1 MSNCRNLTQ
10 SEREF
15 AKAAGIA
22 EQEYPIGM
30 KDMAGSISS
39 GQSLAN
45 SFASYIRD
53 QLNNTISTSK
63 KRDDYAET
71 NEILSLDGIGRLGEN
86 DYIVVN
92 SDEKLSDEFRAK
104 NEGKI
109 IIVPSKPRYATH
121 KFMINRIDGASDI
134 MDVPSSVEAMTDFTI
149 HVEGRTGGISGV
161 NNRNKSRG
169 RAIYKV
175 GDDYQS
181 IKKQVDSLMTGM
193 TQNNRKASADEAID
207 VFLRLEILNNNQEDM
222 KAAFD
227 NVSKALME
235 YSNGEN
241 KYSFRLHI
249 KADPNSDTA
258 VEVLED
264 IVNNSDSRIMLVYNT
279 TAGASYVASNGS
291 LVAMPENIIN
301 RMSKYQQLEDPEFM
315 GAMSDIVSKIGNN
328 KNRIFYRSNAIYKDS
343 NSNESAIARK
353 IHGTLSNLS
362 KEEVN
367 SENKYKAIKVD
378 RKGRGIVNKI
388 ASRDNVLVKKN
399 GTKNEQ
405 EQDSNTVGSMFGKAS
420 NDGSYLS
427 TLTIGAIR
435 GLNIDE
441 IIHNALSLDD
451 AVHGKKDVYDEIVKG
466 SSLYNFLTTNDNKEY
481 VERIDKL
488 VEELEALRA
497 DDSSKNDEAKRDKI
511 HDIKVEMARI
521 IASEIYIPYMKL
533 QIYSLDPVSQ
543 EALNRMFESGNY
555 MISTEANDVKRILS
569 PENALSQYYDNV
581 EVGLYTI
588 DRVYSKEKAEFDNTS
603 GEVNVIVNGSS
614 ANFFKMVSIIKGS
627 STHTVFLS
635 DMSSDTKKNKI
646 PMSEGGPNK
655 PKPKTNN
662 YSIVSK
668 LGLKADGEGSPSS
681 VAAKTI
687 EDIKDSGT
695 IINGNTITIGISG
708 STLSSI
714 SPNNYGKL
722 YPGDFSERDK
732 TTIDRLKE
740 AMGISRESED
750 RFTRFSPSGGDDKVL
765 DRAAYIMYY
774 LRNLKRMIEEEGG
787 ELGAIN
793 VTYADGLDV
802 FAIMAASMLGIK
814 TNILVGSE
822 SKVISIKVAQGGASK
837 PIYTY
842 KRYDTSGVMDRL
854 KNITTLSKQA
864 IKEINEEYINGINE
878 TFDEAGR
885 KLDSSYESSVSTT
898 ESEHEI
904 VISQRMPDVEVKK
917 RGRQLVHNFIR
928 ALNGVSTVLGQL
940 QSEKKKLIENGAS
953 SDSDEVKRINKRISL
968 YSSINSKTSRSN
980 MRELLRDEFM
990 KYKRRLEFEQ
1000 SKEDGKRSEY
1010 VISKIEDILANSRQI
1025 IDNALNVIMSGE
1037 YSPILDDFSGNEESV
1052 LDSDY
1057 DTDEDPNSE
1066 DTDEEV
1072 RDNEL
1077 FGGDKNNKPT
1087 FDNLSN
1093 LATAIMYTIEEK
1105 DSNGASVRTDI
1116 GEVKFF
1122 DGYSIKKE
1130 LSMELSKAKDEAD
1143 FIRILEK
1150 IEKTKP
1156 WGKAFLRR
1164 IKMRSDAYVS
1174 LYNSM
1179 SAGNIQYAIVNGDGG
1194 ISILNEANGFQS
1206 ARSEI
1211 TSIIESSRVIG
1222 GTPIYTDNAE
1232 ENMRNA
1238 LAIAGYKVTRDKD
1251 TGVETVSDQKTDADA
1266 MYKLKKVVSTGDR
1279 IRFEEFNVNELPGDE
1294 IFNLITMHE
1303 LSDRERYHNIIEDN
1317 IKNLV
1322 GYMNSIGLDISEE
1335 DIKREIFEIGT
1346 HDLITK
1352 ENDDIFSD
1360 SKGEPIA
1367 KDALSIIFGRLTDIG
1382 RDLVYQVARL
1392 NNSKSASY
1400 SNDDDGLI
1408 NGNIEPTGANAK
1420 HINRLAKGVLSPFR
1434 AGQNLDK
1441 VVIDGKVFYGRVK
1454 PSYMSRLNKS
1464 LSKAEGE
1471 TKESYAERIRRVLDG
1486 SSYILESDNIEANKD
1501 RIPESHGWVAGKV
1514 NPYSE
1519 HSEELMKVIEVK
1531 KLSKGGS
1538 DFMIPPTKA
1547 SIQDLILANEH
1558 MYYLHKGRVNTSNKR
1573 EMGPITALPVPV
1585 LADSGHL
1592 QYITAERISPIEVP
1606 KILDMSELDV
1616 YGVGDEEN
1624 YGPKHF
1630 HNNISETAK
1639 RKIAERILTRRA
1651 DFSILASGMWVMYS
1665 SFATE
1670 VDRMIKLSLSGGK
1683 TGDSVFDKNGK
1694 KFIYSQSLN
1703 DISITNSQK
1712 KSIKDITPKS
1722 DEIKGR
1728 IDEASSIYDIIDVL
1742 ASSGVNRQDI
1752 YRIFDEILFDDIY
1765 SAIEKDIRESIDEY
1779 QSYRYEQFGIK
1790 PDVSRKVKFIEGL
1803 LDDVRVEI
1811 ESISKRISSSN
1822 KWVEQDEA
1830 LSKLTGTKVYS
1841 LSSGNKVSPKQYEE
1855 VKKGN
1860 SLTLYVEQRYLA
1872 GYYKSLT
1879 NLMNAI
1885 SLKGFVTGIELEDFE
1900 ASMNR
1905 VAYDIRVSIATDQKG
1920 GLEGSDNLNSILNRL
1935 RDDSK
1940 FSTSER
1946 LRGLKATIDITSEIS
1961 SLSTEEQQSGLSSY
1975 RDLAGYVVNANYGMI
1990 QAIQLYSEDAAYYK
2004 SVVDF
2009 FKRIKQI
2016 SAQSSPVSSASIN
2029 EDGEFVVGGRG
2040 TSYRMAVVND
2050 ELVSSTSIPE
2060 FKKILSNKV
2069 STSEMTQSEADS
2081 IIEKYQENSTTDG
2094 ASFRTM
2100 RSMVDILERS
2110 GKPEAK
2116 NLRKILEKYEAG
2128 LQEMIDKGLE
2138 NASEISSEYKL
2149 TKEDYSSIFNA
2160 FKPYFYG
2167 TRRNVRGENKF
2178 RAPIQVKDSEV
2189 LLAVSGILS
2198 YVNGEGFSRLQGYE
2212 MKAKELGID
2221 VIVFPSSIKVG
2232 GRDSFRG
2239 EEFLAMSSS
2248 DIDNELTN
2256 GLGRVLDMD
2265 YENYGLQLDVSLHTG
2280 ISSEGSQRRVLT
2292 ISGLNMDGTYYV
2304 DGKAMTGQQ
2313 VYDEYHS
2320 ILTYRLLKGLE
2331 NVHEVLGTKEGNK
2344 KLSEFLMG
2352 EARKTSRLAGS
2363 DILDH
2368 FELDVNSNFK
2378 MPLTDPAI
2386 AAVVEPMISSFIRK
2400 NIGGRK
2406 VRGTTLVQFTS
2417 YATHEDLRTIAS
2429 GDIISNDNS
2438 NGFFHVEDIRTY
2450 FDKVVVPAGKFNGA
2464 PYTKDDYDRFV
2475 EENVKPGSIG
2485 IKALEAI
2492 MPAMYEEILSDF
2504 MDENGFID
2512 PTLLPKGALESIG
2525 FRTPTEDKYSIL
2537 SIKIKAFSPSV
2548 TGGNII
2554 LPSDVTTMTGAD
2566 FDIDKLYMVIKNLEF
2581 KDIDDLDEEVFKPE
2595 GITDSEKKLERI
2607 KSIIRGSVM
2616 TKFADEELT
2625 PDELNVVDDK
2635 IKLFAKDVLSSKK
2648 SIPTEIKYDEE
2659 KVEKDGPQSMSY
2671 EQLDNRLI
2679 DLSMAVIQSTS
2690 NAHKA
2695 IRPRNYTRLKKLAL
2709 VTQVI
2714 NNFNNNDIIKAM
2726 TLHKVTTL
2734 TNKTLYD
2741 SLSAEDVSIKQIDD
2755 ILCSLSINPKFI
2767 SAIHQSKVFA
2777 YMSTIKTNVA
2787 ISSNAA
2793 TAHAK
2798 MNKMNLTLKN
2808 GIEFLDKIYYKV
2820 DHPYDEKQRYISRTL
2835 AMLISVATDKDPMF
2849 ENLNI
2854 NSYFLTMVRLGIDIN
2869 DIVKFM
2875 SNNHVRSILR
2885 VIKRW
2890 RIDSEISAIREL
2902 INKNINEIEK
2912 ERNKKAQE
2920 GGLSVNRKDI
2930 ENEARKYNLDSKT
2943 MNSISNKASE
2953 SELSNKEYIAILNFL
2968 ERIAPIQSELN
2979 LITTLWKFDT
2989 SKGFFGPNY
2998 SDAAYQMHAMENLR
3012 TRSSKEVY
3020 PISGVSEFM
3029 EKLAAIEFR
3038 MKQGDISQIELAK
3051 MINETKAPVVAA
3063 YYLTG
3068 VISASDII
3076 KKHSHVLSDHFNSVM
3091 YGSDSISSISNR
3103 ITRDMIKDA
3112 AKDYVLY
3119 KISRSEKLFKGRDG
3133 MPAAEYYYSKFPSEF
3148 DRFIYTNSDKVSALD
3163 MFKIMYVDKSSNE
3176 RNGVIK
3182 LNEGIEM
3189 TPDTRATFQASW
3201 LDLYSMG
3208 GIYSDMAMK
3217 LAVYAIM
3224 SSGFNYRADKFSTLI
3239 PMQILEALDGYIESI
3254 GTESSLTEMDRDRF
3268 VDQFIRHA
3276 MNRDYA
3282 NNVSS
3287 PVVLSGRLRRGV
3299 TVDSNIFSKSGL
3311 LRFDMSIKANKF
3323 ALLSKNTDTRDISP
3337 SKYIRVY
3344 SNSRSNNF
3352 AAFRLKE
3359 SDRSS
3364 AIYEPIDS
3372 LGAADFVNEYS
3383 ALFDTVQSSVS
3394 KNRYDEN
3401 KIMDVSEASDSNEPI
3416 FNAVKSVMEAISTGD
3431 ESLIEEAMN
3440 NVLISAALSYD
3451 NKGQASITK
3460 AIDNVLRVFVED
3472 NRESVIG
3479 LSEAEETRTRIL
3491 KYIEDIKRD
3500 GIVDKENEVLCE

>member
-1 MSNCRNLTQ
+1 MSNCINLTR

-22 EQEYPIGM
+22 EQEYPLPM
-30 KDMAGSISS
+30 KDIAGNVSS
-39 GQSLAN
+39 GQVLAN

-53 QLNNTISTSK
+53 QIGKVISTEK
-63 KRDDYAET
+63 KRGDYAEA
-71 NEILSLDGIGRLGEN
+71 NEILSLDGIDRLGEN
-86 DYIVVN
+86 DYLIVN
-92 SDEKLSDEFRAK
+92 SDEKLSDEFKEK
-104 NEGKI
+104 NKDNI

-121 KFMINRIDGASDI
+121 KFMINRLDGVSDI
-134 MDVPSSVEAMTDFTI
+134 MSVSSAVETITDFTI

-161 NNRNKSRG
+161 NNRNRSKG
-169 RAIYKV
+169 RAVYKV
-175 GDDYQS
+175 GDNYQS
-181 IKKQVDSLMTGM
+181 IKKQVDSLMTGI
-193 TQNNRKASADEAID
+193 TQNSRKASADETID
-207 VFLRLEILNNNQEDM
+207 VFLRLEVLNNNQEDM

-227 NVSKALME
+227 NISKALME

-279 TAGASYVASNGS
+279 TAGASYISSDGS
-291 LVAMPENIIN
+291 LTAMPENILN

-315 GAMSDIVSKIGNN
+315 GAMSNIVSKIGDN

-362 KEEVN
+362 KEEID

-378 RKGRGIVNKI
+378 RKGRGIINKI
-388 ASRDNVLVKKN
+388 ARKSNVLIQKKR
-399 GTKNEQ
+399 TRDEQ
-405 EQDSNTVGSMFGKAS
+405 EHDSNTVGSMFGKAS

-435 GLNIDE
+435 GLNVDE
-441 IIHNALSLDD
+441 IIHNALSIDD
-451 AVHGKKDVYDEIVKG
+451 AIYGKKDVYDEIVKG
-466 SSLYNFLTTNDNKEY
+466 SKLYDFLTANDDKRFVENINNL
-481 VERIDKL
+481 VER
-488 VEELEALRA
+488 LEALRA
-497 DDSSKNDEAKRDKI
+497 DDSSKKDKAKRDEI

-533 QIYSLDPVSQ
+533 QIYSLNVVEQ
-543 EALNRMFESGNY
+543 EALNRLFKGGNY

-569 PENALSQYYDNV
+569 PENAISQYYDNV
-581 EVGLYTI
+581 EVGLHVVN
-588 DRVYSKEKAEFDNTS
+588 RVYSKEKAEFDNTS
-603 GEVNVIVNGSS
+603 GEVNVVVNENS
-614 ANFFKMVSIIKGS
+614 ANLYKMVSIIKGS

-635 DMSSDTKKNKI
+635 DLSSDTKRNKI
-646 PMSEGGPNK
+646 PMSEGKHYN
-655 PKPKTNN
+655 PKPKANN

-668 LGLKADGEGSPSS
+668 LGLKADGEDSPSN

-695 IINGNTITIGISG
+695 VINGNTITIGISG

-714 SPNNYGKL
+714 SPNKHGIF
-722 YPGDFSERDK
+722 YPGDFNERDK
-732 TTIDRLKE
+732 TTVDRLKTL
-740 AMGISRESED
+740 MGIPQELESNNI
-750 RFTRFSPSGGDDKVL
+750 RFSPNGGSDKVL
-765 DRAAYIMYY
+765 DRAGYILYY

-814 TNILVGSE
+814 TNILVSSE
-822 SKVISIKVAQGGASK
+822 SKVYSIKVAQGGASK

-854 KNITTLSKQA
+854 KAITTLSKQA
-864 IKEINEEYINGINE
+864 IKELNEEYINGVNE

-885 KLDSSYESSVSTT
+885 KLDNSYESSVSTT
-898 ESEHEI
+898 DAGHEI

-940 QSEKKKLIENGAS
+940 QSEKEELLENGAS
-953 SDSDEVKRINKRISL
+953 SDGNEINRINKKISL
-968 YSSINSKTSRSN
+968 YSSISSRTSRSN

-990 KYKRRLEFEQ
+990 KYKRRLELEQ
-1000 SKEDGKRSEY
+1000 SRDDEKRSEY
-1010 VISKIEDILANSRQI
+1010 RISKIEDILANSRQI

-1037 YSPILDDFSGNEESV
+1037 YSPILDDFSGDEKSV
-1052 LDSDY
+1052 LDLDY
-1057 DTDEDPNSE
+1057 DMEEDSNSE
-1066 DTDEEV
+1066 DTDEEA

-1087 FDNLSN
+1087 FDSLSN

-1105 DSNGASVRTDI
+1105 DSTGSSVYTDI
-1116 GEVKFF
+1116 GEIKFF
-1122 DGYSIKKE
+1122 DGYNIKKE
-1130 LSMELSKAKDEAD
+1130 LSRELAEAKDEAD
-1143 FIRILEK
+1143 FIRILK
-1150 IEKTKP
+1150 RLARTKP

-1164 IKMRSDAYVS
+1164 IKMRSAAYVS

-1238 LAIAGYKVTRDKD
+1238 LAIAGYKVTKNKD
-1251 TGVETVSDQKTDADA
+1251 TNEEVISGENTNANA
-1266 MYKLKKVVSTGDR
+1266 MYKLKKVVSTGDK
-1279 IRFEEFNVNELPGDE
+1279 IQVKEFNVNNLSGKE
-1294 IFNLITMHE
+1294 IFNLITMYDID
-1303 LSDRERYHNIIEDN
+1303 DRDRYHHIIEDN

-1322 GYMNSIGLDISEE
+1322 GYMNSLGLDINED
-1335 DIKREIFEIGT
+1335 DIKREIFEVGT
-1346 HDLITK
+1346 YDLIT
-1352 ENDDIFSD
+1352 EEDDDIFSGSTGQPV
-1360 SKGEPIA
+1360 SKN
-1367 KDALSIIFGRLTDIG
+1367 ALSIIFNSLTDIG
-1382 RDLVYQVARL
+1382 NDLVYQVARL
-1392 NNSKSASY
+1392 NDPNGSGY
-1400 SNDDDGLI
+1400 SNDENTFI
-1408 NGNIEPTGANAK
+1408 NGNIEPTGANAR
-1420 HINRLAKGVLSPFR
+1420 HINRLAREVLSPFR

-1464 LSKAEGE
+1464 LSKSEGE
-1471 TKESYAERIRRVLDG
+1471 TNEYYAERIRRVLDG
-1486 SSYILESDNIEANKD
+1486 SSYILESDNTEENKSE
-1501 RIPESHGWVAGKV
+1501 IPESHGWVAGKV

-1531 KLSKGGS
+1531 KISKGGS

-1547 SIQDLILANEH
+1547 SIQDLILSNEH
-1558 MYYLHKGRVNTSNKR
+1558 MYYFHKGRVNTFNKR
-1573 EMGPITALPVPV
+1573 EMDEVTALPIPV

-1592 QYITAERISPIEVP
+1592 QYITAERIYPISVP
-1606 KILDMSELDV
+1606 KVLGTEYLNSEDD
-1616 YGVGDEEN
+1616 YEIQK
-1624 YGPKHF
+1624 YGPSHF
-1630 HNNISETAK
+1630 HNNISEIAK
-1639 RKIAERILTRRA
+1639 RKIIERIASRRA
-1651 DFSILASGMWVMYS
+1651 DDSMLASGMWVMYS

-1670 VDRMIKLSLSGGK
+1670 IERMIKLSLSGGE
-1683 TGDSVFDKNGK
+1683 TGDRVFDNNGK
-1694 KFIYSQSLN
+1694 KFIYSPSIN
-1703 DISITNSQK
+1703 GISITKEQK
-1712 KSIKDITPKS
+1712 KSIKEIAPKS
-1722 DEIKGR
+1722 NGIKQK
-1728 IDEASSIYDIIDVL
+1728 IDSASSIYDIIDAL
-1742 ASSGVNRQDI
+1742 ASAGANRNTI
-1752 YRIFDEILFDDIY
+1752 YQVVDNILFDDIY
-1765 SAIEKDIRESIDEY
+1765 DAIEKDIRESVNEY
-1779 QSYRYEQFGIK
+1779 QSYRYEQFDIK
-1790 PDVSRKVKFIEGL
+1790 PDASKKVKFIEGL
-1803 LDDVRVEI
+1803 LEDVKDEI
-1811 ESISKRISSSN
+1811 ESTSKRLSKSN
-1822 KWVEQDEA
+1822 KWIELDELA
-1830 LSKLTGTKVYS
+1830 SKLTGVNVYKMSEDGQAPPSQYNEIKRGSS
-1841 LSSGNKVSPKQYEE
+1841 LA
-1855 VKKGN
+1855 
-1860 SLTLYVEQRYLA
+1860 LYIEQRYLA
-1872 GYYKSLT
+1872 GYYKALVD
-1879 NLMNAI
+1879 LMNTI
-1885 SLKGFVTGIELEDFE
+1885 SSRGFVTGIDLEDFE

-1905 VAYDIRVSIATDQKG
+1905 VAYDIRVSISSNQDG
-1920 GLEGSDNLNSILNRL
+1920 GLEGSDKLDDILVSL
-1935 RDDSK
+1935 IEKSK
-1940 FSTSER
+1940 FSTSEPIS
-1946 LRGLKATIDITSEIS
+1946 GLKKKSDIISEMS
-1961 SLSTEEQQSGLSSY
+1961 ALSTEEKQSGLSNYS
-1975 RDLAGYVVNANYGMI
+1975 DLVGYVVNANYGMI

-2016 SAQSSPVSSASIN
+2016 SAQSSPVSSAKI
-2029 EDGEFVVGGRG
+2029 EKGEFVVGGRG
-2040 TSYRMAVVND
+2040 TSYRMAVIDD
-2050 ELVSSTSIPE
+2050 ELVLSTSMPE

-2069 STSEMTQSEADS
+2069 STGEMTQSEADS

-2116 NLRKILEKYEAG
+2116 NLRRILEKYEAG
-2128 LQEMIDKGLE
+2128 LQEMVDKNLQ
-2138 NASEISSEYKL
+2138 NASEISSQYKL
-2149 TKEDYSSIFNA
+2149 TKEDYSSVFNA

-2167 TRRNVRGENKF
+2167 TRTNLRGNTKF

-2198 YVNGEGFSRLQGYE
+2198 YVNGEGFSRLQEYE

-2221 VIVFPSSIKVG
+2221 VIVFHSSIKVG
-2232 GRDSFRG
+2232 GRDSFSSKD
-2239 EEFLAMSSS
+2239 FLAMSSS

-2256 GLGRVLDMD
+2256 GFGRVLDMD

-2292 ISGLNMDGTYYV
+2292 ISGLDMDGTYYV
-2304 DGKAMTGQQ
+2304 DGKKMTGQQ
-2313 VYDEYHS
+2313 IYDEYHS
-2320 ILTYRLLKGLE
+2320 IITYRLLKGLE
-2331 NVHEVLGTKEGNK
+2331 EIHKVLGTKEGNK

-2368 FELDVNSNFK
+2368 FELDANGNFR

-2386 AAVVEPMISSFIRK
+2386 ASIVEPMISSFIRK
-2400 NIGGRK
+2400 NMGGRK

-2417 YATHEDLRTIAS
+2417 YAMHEDLRTIAS
-2429 GDIISNDNS
+2429 GDIISKDNP

-2450 FDKVVVPAGKFNGA
+2450 FDKVVVPAGEFNGA
-2464 PYTKDDYDRFV
+2464 LYTKDDYDRFV

-2504 MDENGFID
+2504 IDENGFID

-2554 LPSDVTTMTGAD
+2554 LPSDITTMTGAD

-2581 KDIDDLDEEVFKPE
+2581 KDINDLNEEIFKPE
-2595 GITDSEKKLERI
+2595 GITNEEEKFEKI
-2607 KSIIRGSVM
+2607 KSIVKGSVM
-2616 TKFADEELT
+2616 TKFADGELT
-2625 PDELNVVDDK
+2625 QDELNIVEGK
-2635 IKLFAKDVLSSKK
+2635 IKQFAKDVLSGKK
-2648 SIPTEIKYDEE
+2648 SIPTEIKYDKD

-2671 EQLDNRLI
+2671 EQMDNRLI

-2726 TLHKVTTL
+2726 TLYKVTTL

-2854 NSYFLTMVRLGIDIN
+2854 NSYFLTMVRLGIDVN

-2885 VIKRW
+2885 VVKRW
-2890 RIDSEISAIREL
+2890 GIDSEISAIREL

-2912 ERNKKAQE
+2912 LR
-2920 GGLSVNRKDI
+2920 
-2930 ENEARKYNLDSKT
+2930 NEAAKESGLTIQRKSIEDEAKSYTLDT
-2943 MNSISNKASE
+2943 DVMNSISNKASE

-2998 SDAAYQMHAMENLR
+2998 SDAAYQMHAMESLR

-3020 PISGVSEFM
+3020 PISGISEFM
-3029 EKLAAIEFR
+3029 EKLAGIEFR

-3051 MINETKAPVVAA
+3051 MINETKAPIVAA

-3068 VISASDII
+3068 VTSVSDII
-3076 KKHSHVLSDHFNSVM
+3076 KKHSHVLSDDFNSVM
-3091 YGSDSISSISNR
+3091 YGSNSISSISNR

-3112 AKDYVLY
+3112 AKGYVLY

-3148 DRFIYTNSDKVSALD
+3148 DRFIYNNSDKVSDMD

-3182 LNEGIEM
+3182 LNEGVEM
-3189 TPDTRATFQASW
+3189 TPDTRAAFQASW

-3239 PMQILEALDGYIESI
+3239 PMQILESLDNYVNNI
-3254 GTESSLTEMDRDRF
+3254 GTGSELTEMDRDRF

-3282 NNVSS
+3282 DNVSN
-3287 PVVLSGRLRRGV
+3287 PIVLSGRLRRGV
-3299 TVDSNIFSKSGL
+3299 TVDSNTFAKTGM

-3323 ALLSKNTDTRDISP
+3323 ALLSKNTDTGDMSP

-3344 SNSRSNNF
+3344 SNSRSSNF
-3352 AAFRLKE
+3352 AAFRLKK

-3394 KNRYDEN
+3394 RNRYDEN

-3416 FNAVKSVMEAISTGD
+3416 FNAVKAVMEAISTGD
-3431 ESLIEEAMN
+3431 ESLIDEAMD

-3451 NKGQASITK
+3451 SKGQSSIIE
-3460 AIDNVLRVFVED
+3460 AIDNILRVFVED
-3472 NRESVIG
+3472 NRESVVG

-3491 KYIEDIKRD
+3491 KYVEDIKRG
-3500 GIVDKENEVLCE
+3500 GIIDKENEALCD

>member
-1 MSNCRNLTQ
+1 MYDFLT
-10 SEREF
+10 
-15 AKAAGIA
+15 
-22 EQEYPIGM
+22 
-30 KDMAGSISS
+30 
-39 GQSLAN
+39 AN
-45 SFASYIRD
+45 D
-53 QLNNTISTSK
+53 D
-63 KRDDYAET
+63 KRF
-71 NEILSLDGIGRLGEN
+71 
-86 DYIVVN
+86 V
-92 SDEKLSDEFRAK
+92 
-104 NEGKI
+104 
-109 IIVPSKPRYATH
+109 
-121 KFMINRIDGASDI
+121 
-134 MDVPSSVEAMTDFTI
+134 
-149 HVEGRTGGISGV
+149 
-161 NNRNKSRG
+161 
-169 RAIYKV
+169 
-175 GDDYQS
+175 
-181 IKKQVDSLMTGM
+181 
-193 TQNNRKASADEAID
+193 
-207 VFLRLEILNNNQEDM
+207 
-222 KAAFD
+222 
-227 NVSKALME
+227 
-235 YSNGEN
+235 
-241 KYSFRLHI
+241 
-249 KADPNSDTA
+249 
-258 VEVLED
+258 
-264 IVNNSDSRIMLVYNT
+264 
-279 TAGASYVASNGS
+279 
-291 LVAMPENIIN
+291 ENI
-301 RMSKYQQLEDPEFM
+301 
-315 GAMSDIVSKIGNN
+315 NN
-328 KNRIFYRSNAIYKDS
+328 
-343 NSNESAIARK
+343 
-353 IHGTLSNLS
+353 L
-362 KEEVN
+362 
-367 SENKYKAIKVD
+367 
-378 RKGRGIVNKI
+378 
-388 ASRDNVLVKKN
+388 
-399 GTKNEQ
+399 
-405 EQDSNTVGSMFGKAS
+405 
-420 NDGSYLS
+420 
-427 TLTIGAIR
+427 
-435 GLNIDE
+435 
-441 IIHNALSLDD
+441 
-451 AVHGKKDVYDEIVKG
+451 
-466 SSLYNFLTTNDNKEY
+466 
-481 VERIDKL
+481 VER
-488 VEELEALRA
+488 LEALRA
-497 DDSSKNDEAKRDKI
+497 DDSSKKDKAKRDEI

-533 QIYSLDPVSQ
+533 QIYSLNVVEQ
-543 EALNRMFESGNY
+543 EALNRLFKGGNY

-569 PENALSQYYDNV
+569 PENAISQYYDNV
-581 EVGLYTI
+581 EVGLHVVN
-588 DRVYSKEKAEFDNTS
+588 RVYSKEKAEFDNTS
-603 GEVNVIVNGSS
+603 GEVNVVVNENS
-614 ANFFKMVSIIKGS
+614 ANLYKMVSIIKGS

-635 DMSSDTKKNKI
+635 DLSSDTKRNKI
-646 PMSEGGPNK
+646 PMSEGKHYN
-655 PKPKTNN
+655 PKPKANN

-668 LGLKADGEGSPSS
+668 LGLKADGEDSPSN

-695 IINGNTITIGISG
+695 VINGNTITIGISG

-714 SPNNYGKL
+714 SPNKHGIF
-722 YPGDFSERDK
+722 YPGDFNERDK
-732 TTIDRLKE
+732 TTVDRLKTL
-740 AMGISRESED
+740 MGIPQELESNNI
-750 RFTRFSPSGGDDKVL
+750 RFSPNGGSDKVL
-765 DRAAYIMYY
+765 DRAGYILYY

-814 TNILVGSE
+814 TNILVSSE
-822 SKVISIKVAQGGASK
+822 SKVYSIKVAQGGASK

-854 KNITTLSKQA
+854 KAITTLSKQA
-864 IKEINEEYINGINE
+864 IKELNEEYINGINE

-898 ESEHEI
+898 DSEHEI
-904 VISQRMPDVEVKK
+904 IISQRMPDVEVKK

-940 QSEKKKLIENGAS
+940 QSEKNKLIKNGAS
-953 SDSDEVKRINKRISL
+953 SDSDEVNRINKKISL

-990 KYKRRLEFEQ
+990 KYKCRLEFEQ
-1000 SKEDGKRSEY
+1000 SRDDEKRSEY
-1010 VISKIEDILANSRQI
+1010 RISKIEDILANSRQI

-1057 DTDEDPNSE
+1057 DTEEDANSE

-1130 LSMELSKAKDEAD
+1130 LSRELTEAKDEAD

-1238 LAIAGYKVTRDKD
+1238 LAIAGYKVTKD
-1251 TGVETVSDQKTDADA
+1251 ENTGIETVSDQKTDADA

-1279 IRFEEFNVNELPGDE
+1279 IQFEELNVNDLPGDE

-1303 LSDRERYHNIIEDN
+1303 LSDRDRYYGIIEDN

-1335 DIKREIFEIGT
+1335 DIKREIFEVGT

-1352 ENDDIFSD
+1352 ETDDIFSD

-1367 KDALSIIFGRLTDIG
+1367 KDALSIIFDRLTDIG
-1382 RDLVYQVARL
+1382 SDLVYQVARL
-1392 NNSKSASY
+1392 NNPKNASY

-1471 TKESYAERIRRVLDG
+1471 TKESYAERVRRVLDG
-1486 SSYILESDNIEANKD
+1486 SSYILESDNTEANKG

-1531 KLSKGGS
+1531 KLSKDGS

-1573 EMGPITALPVPV
+1573 EMGPITALPIPV

-1606 KILDMSELDV
+1606 KILDISELNV
-1616 YGVGDEEN
+1616 YDVGDEEN

-1683 TGDSVFDKNGK
+1683 TGDDVFDKNGK

-1703 DISITNSQK
+1703 DISITKSHK
-1712 KSIKDITPKS
+1712 KSIKDIAPKT
-1722 DEIKGR
+1722 DKIKGR
-1728 IDEASSIYDIIDVL
+1728 IDKASSIYDIIDIL
-1742 ASSGVNRQDI
+1742 ASSGVNRQNI
-1752 YRIFDEILFDDIY
+1752 YRVFDEILFDDVY
-1765 SAIEKDIRESIDEY
+1765 DAIEKDIRESIDEY

-1790 PDVSRKVKFIEGL
+1790 PDVSRKVKFIKDL
-1803 LDDVRVEI
+1803 LDDVKVEI

-1830 LSKLTGTKVYS
+1830 LSKLIGAKVYS
-1841 LSSGNKVSPKQYEE
+1841 LSSGNKVSQKQYEE

-1885 SLKGFVTGIELEDFE
+1885 SQKGFVTGIELEDFE

-1905 VAYDIRVSIATDQKG
+1905 VAYDIRVSIAADQKG
-1920 GLEGSDNLNSILNRL
+1920 GLEGADNLNSILNSL

-1946 LRGLKATIDITSEIS
+1946 LRGLKTILDITSEIS

-2004 SVVDF
+2004 SIVDF

-2050 ELVSSTSIPE
+2050 ELVSSTSTPE

-2069 STSEMTQSEADS
+2069 STGEMTQSEADS

-2149 TKEDYSSIFNA
+2149 TKEDYSSVFNA

-2167 TRRNVRGENKF
+2167 TRTNVRGDNKF

-2198 YVNGEGFSRLQGYE
+2198 YVNGEGFSRLQEYE
-2212 MKAKELGID
+2212 MKAKKLGID

-2232 GRDSFRG
+2232 GRDSFSG

-2256 GLGRVLDMD
+2256 GFGRVLDMD

-2292 ISGLNMDGTYYV
+2292 ISGLDMNGTYYV
-2304 DGKAMTGQQ
+2304 DGKEMTGQQ
-2313 VYDEYHS
+2313 IYDEYHS
-2320 ILTYRLLKGLE
+2320 IITYRLLKGLE
-2331 NVHEVLGTKEGNK
+2331 NVHEILGTKEGNK

-2368 FELDVNSNFK
+2368 FELDENGNFR

-2386 AAVVEPMISSFIRK
+2386 ASVVEPMISSFIRK
-2400 NIGGRK
+2400 NMGGRK

-2429 GDIISNDNS
+2429 GDIITKDNPD
-2438 NGFFHVEDIRTY
+2438 GLHVEDIRTY
-2450 FDKVVVPAGKFNGA
+2450 FDKVVVPAGEFNGS
-2464 PYTKDDYDRFV
+2464 PYKKDDYDRFV

-2504 MDENGFID
+2504 IDENGFID

-2554 LPSDVTTMTGAD
+2554 LPSDITTMTGAD

-2581 KDIDDLDEEVFKPE
+2581 KDINDLNEEIFKPK
-2595 GITDSEKKLERI
+2595 GITDDEKKLKEI
-2607 KSIIRGSVM
+2607 ESIIRGSVM
-2616 TKFADEELT
+2616 SKLADGELT
-2625 PDELNVVDDK
+2625 QDELETVEGK
-2635 IKLFAKDVLSSKK
+2635 IEQFAQDVLDGKK
-2648 SIPTEIKYDEE
+2648 SIPTEIKYDEK
-2659 KVEKDGPQSMSY
+2659 KVNEDGPQSMSY

-2741 SLSAEDVSIKQIDD
+2741 SLSAEDVSIKQIDN

-2808 GIEFLDKIYYKV
+2808 SIEFLDKIYYKV

-2854 NSYFLTMVRLGIDIN
+2854 NSYFLTMARLGIDVN

-2885 VIKRW
+2885 VVKRW
-2890 RIDSEISAIREL
+2890 GIDSEISAIREL

-2912 ERNKKAQE
+2912 LKNEAAKE
-2920 GGLSVNRKDI
+2920 SGLSVSRKSI
-2930 ENEARKYNLDSKT
+2930 EDEARSYTLDAGV

-2953 SELSNKEYIAILNFL
+2953 SELTNKEYIAILNFL
-2968 ERIAPIQSELN
+2968 EKIAPIQSELN

-2998 SDAAYQMHAMENLR
+2998 SDAAYQMHAMESLR

-3020 PISGVSEFM
+3020 PISGISEFM
-3029 EKLAAIEFR
+3029 EKLAGIEFR

-3051 MINETKAPVVAA
+3051 MINETKAPIVAI

-3068 VISASDII
+3068 VTSVSDII
-3076 KKHSHVLSDHFNSVM
+3076 KKHSHVLSDDFNSIM
-3091 YGSDSISSISNR
+3091 YGSNSISSISNR
-3103 ITRDMIKDA
+3103 ITRDIIKDA
-3112 AKDYVLY
+3112 SKDYVLY
-3119 KISRSEKLFKGRDG
+3119 KISRSEKLFKGKYG

-3148 DRFIYTNSDKVSALD
+3148 DRFIYNNSDKVSDMD

-3189 TPDTRATFQASW
+3189 TPDTRAAFQASW

-3282 NNVSS
+3282 DNVSS
-3287 PVVLSGRLRRGV
+3287 PIVLSGRLRRGV
-3299 TVDSNIFSKSGL
+3299 TVDSNTFSKTGM

-3323 ALLSKNTDTRDISP
+3323 ALLSKNTDTGDMSP

-3344 SNSRSNNF
+3344 SNSRSSNF

-3372 LGAADFVNEYS
+3372 LGASDFVNEYN

-3401 KIMDVSEASDSNEPI
+3401 KIMDVSEASDSNESTI
-3416 FNAVKSVMEAISTGD
+3416 NAIKAVMEAISTGD
-3431 ESLIEEAMN
+3431 ESIIDEAIN

-3451 NKGQASITK
+3451 NKGQSSIVE
-3460 AIDNVLRVFVED
+3460 AIDNILRVFVED
-3472 NRESVIG
+3472 NRASVVG

-3491 KYIEDIKRD
+3491 KYIEDIKRG
-3500 GIVDKENEVLCE
+3500 GIIDKENEVLCE

>member
-1 MSNCRNLTQ
+1 MSNCKYLTQ

-15 AKAAGIA
+15 TEAAGIG
-22 EQEYPIGM
+22 EQEYAPSLR
-30 KDMAGSISS
+30 DMAGNMAKE
-39 GQSLAN
+39 QPLAK
-45 SFASYIRD
+45 SFASYVGE
-53 QLNNTISTSK
+53 QLGKTVSIQK
-63 KRDDYAET
+63 KREEYAEA
-71 NEILSLDGIGRLGEN
+71 NEVISLDGIDRLGEN
-86 DYIVVN
+86 DYLIIN
-92 SDEKLSDEFRAK
+92 SDEKLSEEFK
-104 NEGKI
+104 KQNEDR
-109 IIVPSKPRYATH
+109 IIVVPSRPRYATH
-121 KFMINRIDGASDI
+121 KFMINRLYGVSEL
-134 MDVPSSVEAMTDFTI
+134 MSVSNAVEDATDFTI
-149 HVEGRTGGISGV
+149 HVEGRTGGVSGID
-161 NNRNKSRG
+161 NKNRLRG
-169 RAIYKV
+169 RAIHKV
-175 GDDYQS
+175 GDSYQS
-181 IKKQVDSLMTGM
+181 IKKQVDSLMAGIIR
-193 TQNNRKASADEAID
+193 NKKKASADEAID
-207 VFLRLEILNNNQEDM
+207 VFLRLEVLNNNSADM

-227 NVSKALME
+227 NISKALME
-235 YSNGEN
+235 YLNNGN

-249 KADPNSDTA
+249 KADSNSDTA
-258 VEVLED
+258 TEILED

-279 TAGASYVASNGS
+279 TAGASYMNRNGDLDS
-291 LVAMPENIIN
+291 MPNDILN
-301 RMSKYQQLEDPEFM
+301 RMSKYQQLEDPKFM
-315 GAMSDIVSKIGNN
+315 GVMSKIVSKIGDN
-328 KNRIFYRSNAIYKDS
+328 KNRIYYRSNAIYKDS
-343 NSNESAIARK
+343 KSNESKIAHDV
-353 IHGTLSNLS
+353 HGALSNLLI
-362 KEEVN
+362 EYVDG
-367 SENKYKAIKVD
+367 ENKNKAIKVSP
-378 RKGRGIVNKI
+378 RGNGIINSI
-388 ASRDNVLVKKN
+388 AKRDNILIKKRGAN
-399 GTKNEQ
+399 KEQ
-405 EQDSNTVGSMFGKAS
+405 EEDSNTVGSMFGDAS

-435 GLNIDE
+435 GLNVDE
-441 IIHNALSLDD
+441 IIYNALSLDD
-451 AVHGKKDVYDEIVKG
+451 AVYGKKNVYDEIVRG
-466 SSLYNFLTTNDNKEY
+466 SKLYEFLTTNDNEEY
-481 VERIDKL
+481 VERINNL
-488 VEELEALRA
+488 VDRLEELRA
-497 DDSSKNDEAKRDKI
+497 DNTSKNDEDKRNEM
-511 HDIKVEMARI
+511 HGIKVEMARI

-543 EALNRMFESGNY
+543 ESLNRSFESGNY

-569 PENALSQYYDNV
+569 PENALSQYYDDV

-603 GEVNVIVNGSS
+603 GEVNVVVNESS
-614 ANFFKMVSIIKGS
+614 ANFFKMVSIVKGS

-635 DMSSDTKKNKI
+635 DMSSDTKKNRI
-646 PMSEGGPNK
+646 PMSEGNLNK
-655 PKPKTNN
+655 PNPKTNN

-668 LGLKADGEGSPSS
+668 LGLNADGENSPSNI
-681 VAAKTI
+681 AAQTI

-714 SPNNYGKL
+714 SPNKHSML
-722 YPGDFSERDK
+722 YPGDFNERDIN
-732 TTIDRLKE
+732 TINRLKTLMSIPQE
-740 AMGISRESED
+740 LENNNIK
-750 RFTRFSPSGGDDKVL
+750 FSPSGGDDRVL

-774 LRNLKRMIEEEGG
+774 LRNLKKMIEEEGG

-822 SKVISIKVAQGGASK
+822 SKVIGIKVAQGGASK

-864 IKEINEEYINGINE
+864 IKELNEEYINSINE

-885 KLDSSYESSVSTT
+885 KLDNSYESSVSTT
-898 ESEHEI
+898 DSENEI
-904 VISQRMPDVEVKK
+904 VVSQRMPDVEVKK

-940 QSEKKKLIENGAS
+940 QSEKKNLIENGADS
-953 SDSDEVKRINKRISL
+953 NSDEVNRINKKISL

-1000 SKEDGKRSEY
+1000 SKADGKRSEY

-1057 DTDEDPNSE
+1057 DTEEDANSE

-1130 LSMELSKAKDEAD
+1130 LSRELAEAKDEAD

-1150 IEKTKP
+1150 IGKTKP

-1232 ENMRNA
+1232 ENMSNA
-1238 LAIAGYKVTRDKD
+1238 LAIAGYKVTRDEN
-1251 TGVETVSDQKTDADA
+1251 TGVETVSGQKTDADA
-1266 MYKLKKVVSTGDR
+1266 MYKLKKVVSTGNR
-1279 IRFEEFNVNELPGDE
+1279 IQFEELNVNDLKGDE

-1303 LSDRERYHNIIEDN
+1303 LGDRERYYGIIEDN

-1346 HDLITK
+1346 YDLITK
-1352 ENDDIFSD
+1352 EADDIFSD

-1367 KDALSIIFGRLTDIG
+1367 KDALSIIFDRLTDIG
-1382 RDLVYQVARL
+1382 SDLVYQVARL
-1392 NNSKSASY
+1392 NNPKSASY
-1400 SNDDDGLI
+1400 SNDDDELI

-1420 HINRLAKGVLSPFR
+1420 HINRLAKEVLSPFR

-1464 LSKAEGE
+1464 LSRAEGE

-1486 SSYILESDNIEANKD
+1486 SSYILESDNTEANKGS
-1501 RIPESHGWVAGKV
+1501 IPESHGWVAGKV
-1514 NPYSE
+1514 NPYSK

-1531 KLSKGGS
+1531 KLSKVGS

-1573 EMGPITALPVPV
+1573 EMGPITALPIPV

-1592 QYITAERISPIEVP
+1592 QYITAERISHIEVP
-1606 KILDMSELDV
+1606 KILDISELNV

-1665 SFATE
+1665 SFVTE

-1683 TGDSVFDKNGK
+1683 TGDNVFDKNGK
-1694 KFIYSQSLN
+1694 KFIYSQSIN
-1703 DISITNSQK
+1703 DINITNSQK
-1712 KSIKDITPKS
+1712 KSIKDIAPNS
-1722 DEIKGR
+1722 DGIKGK
-1728 IDEASSIYDIIDVL
+1728 IDKASSIYDIIDIL
-1742 ASSGVNRQDI
+1742 TSSGAKKQDI
-1752 YRIFDEILFDDIY
+1752 YRVFDEILFDDIY
-1765 SAIEKDIRESIDEY
+1765 GAIEKDIRESVDEY

-1790 PDVSRKVKFIEGL
+1790 PDVSRKVKFIEDL
-1803 LDDVRVEI
+1803 LDDVKLEI
-1811 ESISKRISSSN
+1811 ESISKSISSSN
-1822 KWVEQDEA
+1822 KWIEQDEA
-1830 LSKLTGTKVYS
+1830 LSKLIGTKVYS
-1841 LSSGNKVSPKQYEE
+1841 LGNGNKISSDQY
-1855 VKKGN
+1855 KKIKSGN

-1879 NLMNAI
+1879 NLMNSI
-1885 SLKGFVTGIELEDFE
+1885 SQKGFVTGIELEDFE

-1905 VAYDIRVSIATDQKG
+1905 VAYDIRVSIAKDQEG
-1920 GLEGSDNLNSILNRL
+1920 GLEGADNLNSILNSL

-1946 LRGLKATIDITSEIS
+1946 LRGLKTTMDITSEIS

-1975 RDLAGYVVNANYGMI
+1975 RDLAGYVVNTNYGMI

-2004 SVVDF
+2004 SIVDF

-2040 TSYRMAVVND
+2040 TSYRMAVVSD

-2060 FKKILSNKV
+2060 FKKILSSKI
-2069 STSEMTQSEADS
+2069 SAGEMTQSEADS

-2116 NLRKILEKYEAG
+2116 SLRRILEKYEAG
-2128 LQEMIDKGLE
+2128 LQEMIDKGLK
-2138 NASEISSEYKL
+2138 NASKISSEYKL
-2149 TKEDYSSIFNA
+2149 TKEDYSSVFNA

-2167 TRRNVRGENKF
+2167 TRTNVRGENRF

-2189 LLAVSGILS
+2189 LLAVSGMLS
-2198 YVNGEGFSRLQGYE
+2198 YVNGEGFSRLQEYE

-2232 GRDSFRG
+2232 GRDSFNSKD
-2239 EEFLAMSSS
+2239 FLAMSNS

-2256 GLGRVLDMD
+2256 GFGRVLDMD

-2292 ISGLNMDGTYYV
+2292 ISGLDMNGTYYV
-2304 DGKAMTGQQ
+2304 DGKKMTGQQ
-2313 VYDEYHS
+2313 IYDEYHS
-2320 ILTYRLLKGLE
+2320 IITYRLLKGLE
-2331 NVHEVLGTKEGNK
+2331 EIHKVLGTKEGSK

-2368 FELDVNSNFK
+2368 FELDANGNFK

-2386 AAVVEPMISSFIRK
+2386 ASVVEPMVSSFIRK
-2400 NIGGRK
+2400 NMGGRK

-2429 GDIISNDNS
+2429 GDIISNDNPD
-2438 NGFFHVEDIRTY
+2438 GFFHVEDIRTY
-2450 FDKVVVPAGKFNGA
+2450 FDKVVVPDGEFNGN
-2464 PYTKDDYDRFV
+2464 PYGKDDYEKFV
-2475 EENVKPGSIG
+2475 EDNVKPGSIG

-2581 KDIDDLDEEVFKPE
+2581 KNIDDLNNEIFKHK
-2595 GITDSEKKLERI
+2595 GITSDEAKKEE
-2607 KSIIRGSVM
+2607 IRSMVKKSVM
-2616 TKFADEELT
+2616 AKFADWELT
-2625 PDELNVVDDK
+2625 GDELEAINKK
-2635 IKLFAKDVLSSKK
+2635 IEDFAEDVFSGKK
-2648 SIPTEIKYDEE
+2648 SIPTEIKYDEKMVKE
-2659 KVEKDGPQSMSY
+2659 EGPQSMSY

-2726 TLHKVTTL
+2726 TLYKVTTL

-2854 NSYFLTMVRLGIDIN
+2854 NSYFLTMVRLGIDVN

-2885 VIKRW
+2885 VVKRW
-2890 RIDSEISAIREL
+2890 GIDSEISAIREL

-2912 ERNKKAQE
+2912 LR
-2920 GGLSVNRKDI
+2920 
-2930 ENEARKYNLDSKT
+2930 NEAAKESGLTIQRKSIEDEAKSYTLDT
-2943 MNSISNKASE
+2943 DIMNSISNKASE

-2998 SDAAYQMHAMENLR
+2998 SDAAYQMHAMESLR

-3020 PISGVSEFM
+3020 PISGISEFM
-3029 EKLAAIEFR
+3029 EKLAGIEFR

-3051 MINETKAPVVAA
+3051 MINETKAPIVAA

-3068 VISASDII
+3068 VTSVSDII
-3076 KKHSHVLSDHFNSVM
+3076 KKHSHVLNDDFNSVM
-3091 YGSDSISSISNR
+3091 YGSNSISSISNR

-3112 AKDYVLY
+3112 AKGYVLY

-3148 DRFIYTNSDKVSALD
+3148 DRFIYTNSDKVSDMD

-3189 TPDTRATFQASW
+3189 TPDTRAAFQASW

-3276 MNRDYA
+3276 INRDYA

-3287 PVVLSGRLRRGV
+3287 PIVLSGRLRRGV

-3344 SNSRSNNF
+3344 SNSRSSNF
-3352 AAFRLKE
+3352 ATFRLKE

-3372 LGAADFVNEYS
+3372 LGASDFVNEYN

-3394 KNRYDEN
+3394 KNKYDEN

-3416 FNAVKSVMEAISTGD
+3416 FNAVKTVMEAISTGD
-3431 ESLIEEAMN
+3431 ESLIDEAMD

-3451 NKGQASITK
+3451 SKGQSSIIE
-3460 AIDNVLRVFVED
+3460 AIDNILRVFVED
-3472 NRESVIG
+3472 NRESVVG

-3491 KYIEDIKRD
+3491 KYVEDIKRG
-3500 GIVDKENEVLCE
+3500 GIIDKENEALCD

>member
-1 MSNCRNLTQ
+1 MSNCINLTR

-22 EQEYPIGM
+22 EQEYPLPM
-30 KDMAGSISS
+30 KDIAGNVSS
-39 GQSLAN
+39 GQVLAN

-53 QLNNTISTSK
+53 QIGKVISTEK
-63 KRDDYAET
+63 KRGDYAEA
-71 NEILSLDGIGRLGEN
+71 NEILSLDGIDRLGEN
-86 DYIVVN
+86 DYLIVN
-92 SDEKLSDEFRAK
+92 SDEKLIDEFKEK
-104 NEGKI
+104 NKDNI
-109 IIVPSKPRYATH
+109 IIVPSKPSYATH
-121 KFMINRIDGASDI
+121 KFMINRLDGVSDI
-134 MDVPSSVEAMTDFTI
+134 MSVSSAVETITDFTI

-161 NNRNKSRG
+161 NNKNKSRG

-175 GDDYQS
+175 GNDYQR
-181 IKKQVDSLMTGM
+181 IKKQVNSLMAGM
-193 TQNNRKASADEAID
+193 TQNGRKVSADEAID
-207 VFLRLEILNNNQEDM
+207 VFLRLEVLNNNQEDM

-227 NVSKALME
+227 NISKALME
-235 YSNGEN
+235 YSNGDN
-241 KYSFRLHI
+241 KYSFRLHV

-258 VEVLED
+258 VDILED
-264 IVNNSDSRIMLVYNT
+264 IVNSSDSRIMLVYNT
-279 TAGASYVASNGS
+279 TAGASYISSDGS
-291 LVAMPENIIN
+291 LTAMPENILN

-315 GAMSDIVSKIGNN
+315 GAMSNIVSKIGDN
-328 KNRIFYRSNAIYKDS
+328 KNRIYYRSNAIYKDS
-343 NSNESAIARK
+343 KSNESGVAQD
-353 IHGTLSNLS
+353 IHGELSNLS
-362 KEEVN
+362 IKAVD
-367 SENKYKAIKVD
+367 SENKHKAIKVNP
-378 RKGRGIVNKI
+378 KGGGIVNSI
-388 ASRDNVLVKKN
+388 AKRDNILIKKS
-399 GTKNEQ
+399 GDKREL
-405 EQDSNTVGSMFGKAS
+405 EKDSNTVGSMFGEAS

-441 IIHNALSLDD
+441 IIRNALSLDD
-451 AVHGKKDVYDEIVKG
+451 AIYGKKNVYDEIVRG
-466 SSLYNFLTTNDNKEY
+466 SKLYEFLTTNDNKEY
-481 VERIDKL
+481 VERINKL
-488 VEELEALRA
+488 VDRLEKLRA
-497 DDSSKNDEAKRDKI
+497 DGSSKSNEDKRNEI

-533 QIYSLDPVSQ
+533 QVYSLDPVSQ
-543 EALNRMFESGNY
+543 EALSLMFENGNY
-555 MISTEANDVKRILS
+555 MISTEQNEVKRILS
-569 PENALSQYYDNV
+569 PENALSHFYDNV
-581 EVGLYTI
+581 EVGLHTI
-588 DRVYSKEKAEFDNTS
+588 ERVYSKEKAEFDNTD
-603 GEVNVIVNGSS
+603 GEVNVVVNSDG
-614 ANFFKMVSIIKGS
+614 ANFYKMVSIVKGS

-635 DMSSDTKKNKI
+635 DMSSDVKKNGI
-646 PMSEGGPNK
+646 PMSEGGYKK

-668 LGLKADGEGSPSS
+668 MGVNSDGEGSPSS
-681 VAAKTI
+681 VAAQTI

-695 IINGNTITIGISG
+695 IISGNTITIGISG
-708 STLSSI
+708 SMLSSI
-714 SPNNYGKL
+714 NPDKHSKL
-722 YPGDFSERDK
+722 YPGDFDKRDK
-732 TTIDRLKE
+732 TTIDRLKNLIDIPQE
-740 AMGISRESED
+740 LENNNI
-750 RFTRFSPSGGDDKVL
+750 TFSPNGERNKVV
-765 DRAAYIMYY
+765 DRAGYILYY

-814 TNILVGSE
+814 TNILVSSE
-822 SKVISIKVAQGGASK
+822 SRVNTIRVAHGGASK
-837 PIYTY
+837 PMWVS
-842 KRYDTSGVMDRL
+842 KRFDTSGVMDRL
-854 KNITTLSKQA
+854 KNIATLSKQA
-864 IKEINEEYINGINE
+864 VKELSEEYVNRINNS
-878 TFDEAGR
+878 FDEAGR
-885 KLDSSYESSVSTT
+885 SLDNSYESSVSTADA
-898 ESEHEI
+898 EHEV

-917 RGRQLVHNFIR
+917 RGRQLVHNFIQSLDGIDTELED
-928 ALNGVSTVLGQL
+928 LNDERNRLLEAGDNADKG
-940 QSEKKKLIENGAS
+940 KI
-953 SDSDEVKRINKRISL
+953 DSIDRKISL
-968 YSSINSKTSRSN
+968 YKSISSKISRAK
-980 MRELLRDEFM
+980 MRELLTNEFM
-990 KYKRRLEFEQ
+990 RYRRILELEK
-1000 SKEDGKRSEY
+1000 SKDEGERSEY
-1010 VISKIEDILANSRQI
+1010 RISKIEDILANSRQI
-1025 IDNALNVIMSGE
+1025 IDNALNVMMSGE
-1037 YSPILDDFSGNEESV
+1037 YAPILDDFSGNERSV
-1052 LDSDY
+1052 LDLDY
-1057 DTDEDPNSE
+1057 DTEEDGNSE
-1066 DTDEEV
+1066 DTDEEA

-1087 FDNLSN
+1087 FDSLSN

-1105 DSNGASVRTDI
+1105 DSTGSSVYTDI
-1116 GEVKFF
+1116 GEIKFF
-1122 DGYSIKKE
+1122 DGYNIKKE
-1130 LSMELSKAKDEAD
+1130 LSRELSEAKDEAD
-1143 FIRILEK
+1143 FIRILK
-1150 IEKTKP
+1150 RLARTKP

-1238 LAIAGYKVTRDKD
+1238 LAIAGYKVTNGDK
-1251 TGVETVSDQKTDADA
+1251 TNEEVISDEDTDANA
-1266 MYKLKKVVSTGDR
+1266 RYKLKKVVSTGDK
-1279 IRFEEFNVNELPGDE
+1279 IQVEEYNVNNLPGKE
-1294 IFNLITMHE
+1294 IFNLITMYDID
-1303 LSDRERYHNIIEDN
+1303 DRYKYYHIIEDN

-1322 GYMNSIGLDISEE
+1322 GYMNSLGLDINED
-1335 DIKREIFEIGT
+1335 DIKREIFEVGT
-1346 HDLITK
+1346 YDLITE
-1352 ENDDIFSD
+1352 ENDDVFGGSTGQPV
-1360 SKGEPIA
+1360 S
-1367 KDALSIIFGRLTDIG
+1367 KDALSIIFDRLTNIG
-1382 RDLVYQVARL
+1382 NDLVYQVARL
-1392 NNSKSASY
+1392 NDPNNSGY
-1400 SNDDDGLI
+1400 SNDENAFI
-1408 NGNIEPTGANAK
+1408 NGSIEPTGANAR
-1420 HINRLAKGVLSPFR
+1420 HINRLAREVLSPFR

-1441 VVIDGKVFYGRVK
+1441 VVIDGKVYYGRVK

-1464 LSKAEGE
+1464 LSKSEGE
-1471 TKESYAERIRRVLDG
+1471 TNEYYAERIRRVLDG
-1486 SSYILESDNIEANKD
+1486 SSYILESDNTEGNKSK
-1501 RIPESHGWVAGKV
+1501 IPESHGWVAGKV

-1519 HSEELMKVIEVK
+1519 HSEELMNVIEVK
-1531 KLSKGGS
+1531 KISKAGS

-1547 SIQDLILANEH
+1547 SIQDLILSNEH
-1558 MYYLHKGRVNTSNKR
+1558 MYYFHKGRVNTSNKR
-1573 EMGPITALPVPV
+1573 EMGPITALPIPV

-1592 QYITAERISPIEVP
+1592 QYITAERIAPIEVP
-1606 KILDMSELDV
+1606 KILDLSEL
-1616 YGVGDEEN
+1616 YKHGVGEESN

-1639 RKIAERILTRRA
+1639 TKIAERILTRRA

-1665 SFATE
+1665 SFTTE
-1670 VDRMIKLSLSGGK
+1670 VERMIKLSLSGGK
-1683 TGDSVFDKNGK
+1683 TGDNVFDNNGK
-1694 KFIYSQSLN
+1694 RFIYSPSIN
-1703 DISITNSQK
+1703 DINITEEQKESIEKIAPESSGISD
-1712 KSIKDITPKS
+1712 SINN
-1722 DEIKGR
+1722 
-1728 IDEASSIYDIIDVL
+1728 ASSLYDIINALVSAG
-1742 ASSGVNRQDI
+1742 ASRQDI
-1752 YRIFDEILFDDIY
+1752 YQVVDDILFDDIY
-1765 SAIEKDIRESIDEY
+1765 DAIEKDIRESVDEY

-1790 PDVSRKVKFIEGL
+1790 PDIRNKVKFIEEL
-1803 LDDVRVEI
+1803 LNDVSIEI
-1811 ESISKRISSSN
+1811 ESISNRLSRAKGWIELDKS
-1822 KWVEQDEA
+1822 A
-1830 LSKLTGTKVYS
+1830 SKLVGANVYK
-1841 LSSGNKVSPKQYEE
+1841 LSSDRKVPSNLYNEIESGNT
-1855 VKKGN
+1855 
-1860 SLTLYVEQRYLA
+1860 LTLYVEQKYLA
-1872 GYYKSLT
+1872 GYYKSLV

-1885 SLKGFVTGIELEDFE
+1885 SSRGFVTGIDLEDFE

-1905 VAYDIRVSIATDQKG
+1905 VAYDIRVSIASGQKDG
-1920 GLEGSDNLNSILNRL
+1920 IEGAGNLNSILNSI

-1940 FSTSER
+1940 FSTSEK
-1946 LRGLKATIDITSEIS
+1946 LGGLKTTLDITSEMS
-1961 SLSTEEQQSGLSSY
+1961 SLSREEQQSGLSSY
-1975 RDLAGYVVNANYGMI
+1975 RELAGYVVNANYGMI

-2004 SVVDF
+2004 SVVGF

-2016 SAQSSPVSSASIN
+2016 SAQSSPVSSAKI
-2029 EDGEFVVGGRG
+2029 EKGEFVVGGRG
-2040 TSYRMAVVND
+2040 TSYRMAVIGD
-2050 ELVSSTSIPE
+2050 ELRSSTSLPE
-2060 FKKILSNKV
+2060 FKKILSSKV
-2069 STSEMTQSEADS
+2069 GSEEMTQSEADS
-2081 IIEKYQENSTTDG
+2081 IIEKYQENTTTDG

-2116 NLRKILEKYEAG
+2116 SLRKILEKYEAG
-2128 LQEMIDKGLE
+2128 LQEMVEKKLK
-2138 NASEISSEYKL
+2138 NASEISSQYKL
-2149 TKEDYSSIFNA
+2149 TKEDYSSVFNA

-2167 TRRNVRGENKF
+2167 TRTNLRGNTKF

-2198 YVNGEGFSRLQGYE
+2198 YVNGEGFSRLQEYE

-2221 VIVFPSSIKVG
+2221 VLVFPSSIKVG
-2232 GRDSFRG
+2232 GRDSFNG
-2239 EEFLAMSSS
+2239 DDFLKMSSS

-2256 GLGRVLDMD
+2256 GLGRILDMD

-2280 ISSEGSQRRVLT
+2280 ISSEGSQRRVLSV
-2292 ISGLNMDGTYYV
+2292 SGLDMDSIYNV
-2304 DGKAMTGQQ
+2304 DGEDMTGQQ

-2331 NVHEVLGTKEGNK
+2331 EIHKILGTKDGNK

-2368 FELDVNSNFK
+2368 FELDENGNFR

-2400 NIGGRK
+2400 NMGGRK

-2429 GDIISNDNS
+2429 GDIISNDNPS
-2438 NGFFHVEDIRTY
+2438 GFIHVEDIRAY
-2450 FDKVVVPAGKFNGA
+2450 FDKVVVPAGEFNGN
-2464 PYTKDDYDRFV
+2464 PYKKDDYDKFV

-2554 LPSDVTTMTGAD
+2554 LPSDITTMTGAD

-2581 KDIDDLDEEVFKPE
+2581 KNIDDLNNDIFNPK
-2595 GITDSEKKLERI
+2595 GITSDEAKKEE
-2607 KSIIRGSVM
+2607 IRSMVKKSVM
-2616 TKFADEELT
+2616 AKFADWELT
-2625 PDELNVVDDK
+2625 GDELKAINKKIEDFAEVV
-2635 IKLFAKDVLSSKK
+2635 FRGKK
-2648 SIPTEIKYDEE
+2648 SIPTEIKYD
-2659 KVEKDGPQSMSY
+2659 KKRVEKDGPQIMSY
-2671 EQLDNRLI
+2671 EQLDNRLM
-2679 DLSMAVIQSTS
+2679 DLSMAIMQSTS

-2695 IRPRNYTRLKKLAL
+2695 IRPRDYTKLKKLAL

-2714 NNFNNNDIIKAM
+2714 NNFDRNDIIKAM
-2726 TLHKVTTL
+2726 TLHQVTTL

-2755 ILCSLSINPKFI
+2755 ILCSLSIEPKLI

-2787 ISSNAA
+2787 ISSNAV

-2854 NSYFLTMVRLGIDIN
+2854 NSYFLTMVRLGIDVN

-2885 VIKRW
+2885 VVKRW
-2890 RIDSEISAIREL
+2890 GIDSEISAIRKL

-2912 ERNKKAQE
+2912 LK
-2920 GGLSVNRKDI
+2920 
-2930 ENEARKYNLDSKT
+2930 NEAAKDSGLTIQRKSIEDEAKSYTLDT
-2943 MNSISNKASE
+2943 DVMNSISNKASE
-2953 SELSNKEYIAILNFL
+2953 SELTNKEYIAILNFL
-2968 ERIAPIQSELN
+2968 EKIAPIQSELN

-2998 SDAAYQMHAMENLR
+2998 SDVAYQMHAMESLR

-3038 MKQGDISQIELAK
+3038 MKQGGVSQIELAK

-3068 VISASDII
+3068 ITSVSDII
-3076 KKHSHVLSDHFNSVM
+3076 KKHSHVLSDDFNSVI

-3119 KISRSEKLFKGRDG
+3119 RISRSEKLFKGKDG

-3148 DRFIYTNSDKVSALD
+3148 DRFIYNNSDKVSDMD

-3189 TPDTRATFQASW
+3189 TPDTRAAFQASW

-3217 LAVYAIM
+3217 LAVYSIM

-3239 PMQILEALDGYIESI
+3239 PMQILESLDNYINSI
-3254 GTESSLTEMDRDRF
+3254 GTGSELTEMDRDRF

-3287 PVVLSGRLRRGV
+3287 PIVLSGRLRRGV
-3299 TVDSNIFSKSGL
+3299 IVDSNIFSKSGL

-3344 SNSRSNNF
+3344 SNSRSSSF

-3372 LGAADFVNEYS
+3372 LGAADFVNEYN

-3416 FNAVKSVMEAISTGD
+3416 FNAVKAVMEAISTGD
-3431 ESLIEEAMN
+3431 ESLIDEAMN

-3451 NKGQASITK
+3451 NKSQASIIE
-3460 AIDNVLRVFVED
+3460 AIDNVLRVFVEN
-3472 NRESVIG
+3472 NRESVVG
-3479 LSEAEETRTRIL
+3479 LSEAEETKTRIL
-3491 KYIEDIKRD
+3491 KYIEDIKRG
-3500 GIVDKENEVLCE
+3500 GIIDKENEALCD